1 MTNFWNEPVLAPDF
15 DLGPVCLPARM
26 YVEVTSFPRQQKAP
40 LVPRAPFDLIS
51 VSSCMTR
58 AFTLCPPTTLAFFE
72 FTEHGLLPPSERLL
86 PTLSSPLGTW
96 FSSSLPGCFPSLTPQ
111 LDRLLN
117 DKFVPSSLQCTVM
130 TLLIRSL
137 SNP

>member
-1 MTNFWNEPVLAPDF
+1 MTNSWNESVLAPDF

-26 YVEVTSFPRQQKAP
+26 YVEVTSFSRQQKAP
-40 LVPRAPFDLIS
+40 LVHRAPFDLIS
-51 VSSCMTR
+51 VSSCITR
-58 AFTLCPPTTLAFFE
+58 AFTLCPQTTLAFFE
-72 FTEHGLLPPSERLL
+72 FTELMLPPSKRLL

-111 LDRLLN
+111 VDSLRH
-117 DKFVPSSLQCTVM
+117 DKSVPSSLQCMVL
-130 TLLIRSL
+130 TLLICFL